1 MSKVYYLIDHFK
13 DPYAGTEGQLYALIK
28 SLVEQKK
35 RIEVGVFRDSDYI
48 QSGQFPCPVEVL
60 GIAKMFSPVAFFK
73 LFQLGFYLRKNN
85 FKLVHIFFNDASVIA
100 PIVLKCFGL
109 NVIISRRDMGFW
121 YTDTLKKI
129 LKFNAIFVDA
139 CICNSEAVKQITV
152 ESEGY
157 KREHVHVVY
166 NGLPPHKLTDTA
178 TATTSTPDTDEI
190 DADAKKKVGIVA
202 NIRPVKRMQDLVSA
216 LAIVKKTVKQAQLVI
231 VGGGDHSAL
240 YKQATDLGV
249 ADSIEFAG
257 AQKDVAQYIDQFDVA
272 ALTSESEGLSNAIIE
287 YMVFSKPVVCSR
299 VGGNPELIEHG
310 KNGLLYDVGNVEQ
323 LAERITLLLKDPKLS
338 EEYGRNGRD
347 KVEKEFSIQQMVSN
361 TLSIY
366 SKYGYSVGQ
375 NQ

>member
-28 SLVEQKK
+28 ALVAQKK
-35 RIEVGVFRDSDYI
+35 RIEVGVFRDSEYI

-60 GIAKMFSPVAFFK
+60 GITKMFSPVAFFK
-73 LFQLGFYLRKNN
+73 LVQLGFYLRKNN

-100 PIVLKCFGL
+100 PIVLKCFGIK
-109 NVIISRRDMGFW
+109 VIISRRDMGFW

-129 LKFNAIFVDA
+129 LRFNASFVDG

-157 KREHVHVVY
+157 KPDQVHVVY
-166 NGLPPHKLTDTA
+166 NGLPPHKLTEG
-178 TATTSTPDTDEI
+178 STENTHT
-190 DADAKKKVGIVA
+190 ADAAATNTDDKKIIGIVA
-202 NIRPVKRMQDLVSA
+202 NIRPVKRMQDLVNA
-216 LAIVKKTVKQAQLVI
+216 FAIVKKTVKHAQLVI
-231 VGGGDHSAL
+231 VGDGDNTAL
-240 YKQATDLGV
+240 LQQATQLGV
-249 ADSIEFAG
+249 ADSINFAG
-257 AQKDVAQYIDQFDVA
+257 AQKDVAKYITQFDVA

-287 YMVFSKPVVCSR
+287 YMVYGKPVVCSR
-299 VGGNPELIEHG
+299 VGGNPELIEQG
-310 KNGLLYDVGNVEQ
+310 TNGLLYDVADVDQ
-323 LAERITLLLKDPKLS
+323 LAAHLTQLLTDPKLS
-338 EEYGRNGRD
+338 EAYGRNGRA

>member
-13 DPYAGTEGQLYALIK
+13 DPYAGTEGQLYALVQ

-48 QSGQFPCPVEVL
+48 QTGRFPCPVEVL
-60 GIAKMFSPVAFFK
+60 GIVKMFSPVAFFK

-109 NVIISRRDMGFW
+109 KVIISRRDMGFW

-129 LKFNAIFVDA
+129 LRFNASFVDA
-139 CICNSEAVKQITV
+139 CICNSEAVKQITI

-157 KREHVHVVY
+157 KHDQVHVVY
-166 NGLPPHKLTDTA
+166 NGLPPHKLTEGSKANTVN
-178 TATTSTPDTDEI
+178 TDAIEPH
-190 DADAKKKVGIVA
+190 DKKIIGIVA

-216 LAIVKKTVKQAQLVI
+216 FAIVKKTVSQAQLVI
-231 VGGGDHSAL
+231 VGDGDNTAL
-240 YKQATDLGV
+240 HQQASELGV
-249 ADSIEFAG
+249 TDSIEFAG
-257 AQKDVAQYIDQFDVA
+257 AQKDVAKYIKQFDVA

-287 YMVFSKPVVCSR
+287 YMVYGKPVVCSR

-310 KNGLLYDVGNVEQ
+310 TNGLLYDVADVDQ
-323 LAERITLLLKDPKLS
+323 LAEHIIQLLKDPKLS
-338 EEYGRNGRD
+338 EEYGLKGRE

>member
-35 RIEVGVFRDSDYI
+35 RIEVGVFRNSDYVK
-48 QSGQFPCPVEVL
+48 SGQFPCPVEVL
-60 GIAKMFSPVAFFK
+60 GITKMFSPVAFLK

-109 NVIISRRDMGFW
+109 KVIISRRDMGFW

-129 LKFNAIFVDA
+129 LRLNSNFVDG

-157 KREHVHVVY
+157 KQDQVHVIY
-166 NGLPPHKLTDTA
+166 NGLPPHKLTEDLKSNPV
-178 TATTSTPDTDEI
+178 TTDSICTDN
-190 DADAKKKVGIVA
+190 KKIIGIVA

-216 LAIVKKTVKQAQLVI
+216 FALVKEAVPQAQLVI
-231 VGGGDHSAL
+231 VGDGDNSAL
-240 YKQATDLGV
+240 QQQATELGV
-249 ADSIEFAG
+249 AESIEFAG
-257 AQKDVAQYIDQFDVA
+257 AQKNVAKYIAQFDVA
-272 ALTSESEGLSNAIIE
+272 TLTSESEGLSNAIIE
-287 YMVFSKPVVCSR
+287 YMVYGKPVVCSR

-310 KNGLLYDVGNVEQ
+310 TNGLLYDVANVEL
-323 LAERITLLLKDPKLS
+323 LAEHITQLLKDPKLS
-338 EEYGRNGRD
+338 EQYGRNGRD
-347 KVEKEFSIQQMVSN
+347 KVEKEFSVQQMVSN